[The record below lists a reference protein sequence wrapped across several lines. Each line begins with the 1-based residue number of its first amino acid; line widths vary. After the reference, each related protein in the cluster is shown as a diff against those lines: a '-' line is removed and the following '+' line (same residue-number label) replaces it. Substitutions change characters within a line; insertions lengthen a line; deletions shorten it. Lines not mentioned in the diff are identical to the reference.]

1 MESWARELG
10 LVCIDQ
16 ILEFLVAFGVLTNY
30 MGRGSRKRCG
40 KVEKVVCCM
49 STESGKSFRLVG
61 ADLMDDSTGWTF
73 CWSGW
78 NL

>member
-1 MESWARELG
+1 MEFWARELG

-16 ILEFLVAFGVLTNY
+16 ILEFLVAFGILTDY
-30 MGRGSRKRCG
+30 MGRGSRKCYG
-40 KVEKVVCCM
+40 KIEKVICCM

-61 ADLMDDSTGWTF
+61 ADLIDDSRGWRF
-73 CWSGW
+73 YWSTW